1 MAPDKQLCANCS
13 TLGNRAAPTC
23 PAGAGYSLI
32 TEHGARTS
40 LVGPGGHAAP
50 LHLCPVPTGEPI
62 LIHTGQGQNLP
73 PVLPPL
79 CSGSLTQPWAQQE
92 GWHNGT
98 MLPPPGLP
106 PPPQSR
112 LSLSVSSPSLWR
124 VAAIFHVFLISEIY
138 EHNSILF

>member
-1 MAPDKQLCANCS
+1 MAPDKQFCANCS
-13 TLGNRAAPTC
+13 TPGNRAAPTR

-40 LVGPGGHAAP
+40 LVGPGVHAAS
-50 LHLCPVPTGEPI
+50 LHLCPAPTGEPI

-73 PVLPPL
+73 PMLPPL
-79 CSGSLTQPWAQQE
+79 LRPPHTTLGTAGGVAQQ
-92 GWHNGT
+92 HNAAAPR
-98 MLPPPGLP
+98 PPPSTSV
-106 PPPQSR
+106 PPQP
-112 LSLSVSSPSLWR
+112 LSVSSPSLRR